1 MLLFALVLGLTALAT
16 AVAPSPRTPDTN
28 PAVEAPSAQPPLPA
42 PTVVTFQAPAK
53 RGRLPRHTI
62 PASAHV
68 IVRVASAQGG
78 QASIPGLAQLGTVA
92 TDAPATFDLLDVS
105 PGRYDVMFQPALGA
119 PARVGTLVSK
129 G

>member
-16 AVAPSPRTPDTN
+16 PVAPTPRTPDNAT
-28 PAVEAPSAQPPLPA
+28 VEAPPAQAPLPA

-53 RGRLPRHTI
+53 RGHVPRREI
-62 PASAHV
+62 SASAHV
-68 IVRVASAQGG
+68 IIRVASAQGG

-92 TDAPATFDLLDVS
+92 TDAPATFDLLRVN

-119 PARVGTLVSK
+119 PARVGMLVSRN
-129 G
+129 